1 MAIKIEKVMMLK
13 CVLLD
18 ANIIIESHKV
28 GVWEKLTEKVEIVVS
43 SIVAHKEALFYSE
56 VEGKIPEPIHLKQL
70 IQDGK
75 IKEISA
81 SPEEIADFL
90 NYFDRV
96 FVFGLDDGEIESLAL
111 IKSEKI
117 KDTLFCSSDGPA
129 IQALAMIGH
138 SDAGISMEMLLKETG
153 LQKNIECQFSDAFFQ
168 KHLKKGTEN
177 LIQGVGIAKQ

>member
-1 MAIKIEKVMMLK
+1 MLK

-28 GVWEKLTEKVEIVVS
+28 GVWEKLIEKVEIVVS
-43 SIVAHKEALFYSE
+43 SIVAHKEALFFSE
-56 VEGKIPEPIHLKQL
+56 VEGKIPEPINVNRL

-75 IKEISA
+75 IKEISS
-81 SPEEIADFL
+81 SPEEMADFL

-111 IKSEKI
+111 IKSGKV

-138 SDAGISMEMLLKETG
+138 SGVGISMEMLLKETG
-153 LQKNIECQFSDAFFQ
+153 LQKSLECQFSDAFFQ
-168 KHLKKGTEN
+168 KHLKKGAEN
-177 LIQGVGIAKQ
+177 LIQGVGISK

>member
-1 MAIKIEKVMMLK
+1 
-13 CVLLD
+13 VLLD

-28 GVWEKLTEKVEIVVS
+28 GVWEKLIERVEIVVS
-43 SIVAHKEALFYSE
+43 SIVAHKESLFYSK
-56 VEGKIPEPIHLKQL
+56 VERKVPESINLKQL
-70 IQDGK
+70 IQNGK
-75 IKEISA
+75 IKEIPS

-111 IKSEKI
+111 IKSGKV

-138 SDAGISMEMLLKETG
+138 SDAGVSMEMLLKETG
-153 LQKNIECQFSDAFFQ
+153 LQKDLEYQFGDVFFK
-168 KHLKKGTEN
+168 KHLKKGSEN
-177 LIQGVGIAKQ
+177 LIQGVGISK

>member
-1 MAIKIEKVMMLK
+1 MLK

-28 GVWEKLTEKVEIVVS
+28 GVWEKLVEKVEIVVS
-43 SIVAHKEALFYSE
+43 SIVAHKESLFYSKL
-56 VEGKIPEPIHLKQL
+56 EGGIPAPINLKRL

-81 SPEEIADFL
+81 SSEEMADFL

-111 IKSEKI
+111 IKSGKV
-117 KDTLFCSSDGPA
+117 KKTLFCSSDGPA

-138 SDAGISMEMLLKETG
+138 SDAGISMEMLLKENG
-153 LQKNIECQFSDAFFQ
+153 LQKSLECQFRDEFFK
-168 KHLKKGTEN
+168 KHIIKGSEN
-177 LIQGVGIAKQ
+177 FIQGAGIANRG